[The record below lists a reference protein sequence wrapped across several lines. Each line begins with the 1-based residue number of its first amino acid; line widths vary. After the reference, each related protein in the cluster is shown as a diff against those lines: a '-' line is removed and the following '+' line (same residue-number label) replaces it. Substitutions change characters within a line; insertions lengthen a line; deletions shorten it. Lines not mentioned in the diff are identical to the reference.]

1 MTSNITIDLR
11 SDTISQP
18 TNEMR
23 EAMMT
28 AKVGDDVYGEDP
40 TVNELEKYAAELFGK
55 EAALFVVSGTM
66 GNLISVGCHCDVR
79 GSEVFV
85 GDQCHI
91 YKYEQGGVAQLCGIM
106 PRTLKNNED
115 GTFDIQE
122 LRNQFCTGSDP
133 HKCVTRLV
141 TIENT
146 FNGRILPMD
155 FMKEVRKT
163 ADELNILVHLDG
175 ARLMNAVAQLGVD
188 PKEIT
193 KYVDSANICLSKGL
207 CSPVGSII
215 VGSKELIG
223 KARRMRK
230 VLGGGFRQAGILAA
244 CGLLSLRVV
253 SKKLRGD
260 HQNASMVAQ
269 ELLKF
274 SPNYVSL
281 DMKSV
286 QTNMV
291 FFKLNESLKTEEGR
305 KTSADEFV
313 HRIANPEVPDVAA
326 VKCIHMGGNWVR
338 MVFYQNITQD
348 HAEKAAQAIRHIF
361 SKWN

>member
-1 MTSNITIDLR
+1 MSDVTIDLR

-28 AKVGDDVYGEDP
+28 CKLGDDVYGEDP

-55 EAALFVVSGTM
+55 EAALLVVSGTM
-66 GNLISVGCHCDVR
+66 GNLISVACHCDVR
-79 GSEVFV
+79 GDEVFV
-85 GDQCHI
+85 GDKCHI
-91 YKYEQGGVAQLCGIM
+91 YKWEQGGVAQLCGIM
-106 PRTLKNNED
+106 PRTLKNNDD
-115 GTFDIQE
+115 GTFDVQE
-122 LRNQFCTGSDP
+122 LRNQFCTGKDP

-146 FNGRILPMD
+146 FNGRILPME

-175 ARLMNAVAQLGVD
+175 ARLMNAVAQLEVD

-207 CSPVGSII
+207 CSPMGSII

-244 CGLLSLRVV
+244 CGLLSLRDV
-253 SKKLRGD
+253 SKKLKSD
-260 HQNASMVAQ
+260 HQNAKIVAQ

-274 SPNYVSL
+274 SPKFVSI
-281 DMKSV
+281 DMNSV

-291 FFKLNESLKTEEGR
+291 FFKLDENLSVAAGR
-305 KTSADEFV
+305 KSPADEFV
-313 HRIANPEVPDVAA
+313 QRIANPTQGAA
-326 VKCIHMGGNWVR
+326 VKCIHMGGGWVR
-338 MVFYQNITQD
+338 MVFYQNVTQD
-348 HAEKAAQAIRHIF
+348 QAEKAAQAVRNVF
-361 SKWN
+361 QNWN